1 LKSTAICCHS
11 GIRKGVSPLGDLLFD
26 SYQLADNFFKK
37 ERPEGVFYGKLYN
50 QCQKEGKNSPEEFER
65 RFGTVEDLSHL
76 GPFPNKA
83 VSKQGKIWD
92 AALIDPPVYLSWF
105 NKRIKEKASKKSID
119 FVQKNDFVTGLRIEN
134 DQYIIETNQ
143 ETIIAENIILA
154 TGAYSSLM
162 KSFLPEPFTL
172 LEKAKV
178 VSGSYIIFNSID
190 WGKESFVVTYKG
202 HNYIYHHWDKKL
214 LIGGTTDPNETGDT
228 TPNLVKLQEMY
239 DIAVEE
245 LNLPLPPFENA
256 KTEVGLRQ
264 KGIKRMPFWGKIHS
278 VGKGSVY
285 GILSLYKNGYTYSFK
300 GAKDLCTQIKG

>member
-1 LKSTAICCHS
+1 
-11 GIRKGVSPLGDLLFD
+11 
-26 SYQLADNFFKK
+26 
-37 ERPEGVFYGKLYN
+37 
-50 QCQKEGKNSPEEFER
+50 
-65 RFGTVEDLSHL
+65 
-76 GPFPNKA
+76 
-83 VSKQGKIWD
+83 
-92 AALIDPPVYLSWF
+92 VYLSWF